1 MQLRPNQLHSA
12 LSKHLAPVYFISG
25 EEPLQIGEAAD
36 AIRKAAQ
43 KIGYQTREVLTVDS
57 SFNWNELHYSTH
69 SLSIF
74 SEQKLVDL
82 RLPSGKPGKEGAK
95 VLVDYCQ
102 KIPEQTL
109 LLISSGKVAAS
120 TLKSRWYQALDK
132 AGVVIRVW
140 PLEGDELLTWL
151 GQRMQSRGLQADRKA
166 LQILAARVEGNLL
179 AAAQEVEKLYVLN
192 GPGTISS
199 QQIKQQVV
207 DNSRYSIF
215 KLVDAILAGK
225 PLRVAKILP
234 ALRAEG
240 IVEPLVLWAITTE
253 ARLLAKLRVL
263 VDNGKSLDL
272 AFRELNVWV
281 QKKQLLTQA
290 LQRLNSQDIDQILLL
305 SAQADRQTKGQE
317 TGDPWETILQLCLI
331 FAGVNVFQTERRFLH
346 IS

>member
-1 MQLRPNQLHSA
+1 MQLRSNQLQKA
-12 LSKHLAPVYFISG
+12 LAKSITPVYFISG
-25 EEPLQIGEAAD
+25 DEPLQIGEAAD
-36 AIRKAAQ
+36 AVRKAAQ
-43 KIGYQTREVLTVDS
+43 KAGYQTREVLTVDS
-57 SFNWNELHYSTH
+57 SFNWNELHYCSQAL
-69 SLSIF
+69 SLF

-151 GQRMQSRGLQADRKA
+151 GQRMQSRGLQTDRKG
-166 LQILAARVEGNLL
+166 LQVLAARVEGNLL

-192 GPGTISS
+192 GPGSITS

-207 DNSRYSIF
+207 DNSRYSVF

-225 PLRVAKILP
+225 PLRVAKILKG
-234 ALRAEG
+234 LRAEA
-240 IVEPLVLWAITTE
+240 IVEPIVLWAITAE
-253 ARLLAKLRVL
+253 ARVLAKLQAL
-263 VDNGKSLDL
+263 IDGGKSSEA
-272 AFRELNVWV
+272 AFKELNVWV
-281 QKKQLLTQA
+281 QKKQLLAQA
-290 LQRLNSQDIDQILLL
+290 LQRLSHHDINQILLL

-317 TGDPWETILQLCLI
+317 IGDSWETILQLCLI
-331 FAGVNVFQTERRFLH
+331 FAGTNIFQ
-346 IS
+346 S